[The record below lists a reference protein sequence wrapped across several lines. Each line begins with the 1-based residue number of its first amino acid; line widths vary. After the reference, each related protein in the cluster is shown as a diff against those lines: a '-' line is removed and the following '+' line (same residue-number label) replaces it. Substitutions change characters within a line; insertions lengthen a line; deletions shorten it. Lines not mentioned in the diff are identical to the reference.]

1 VSRKCRFLNNLIS
14 NHVVTTATDSKGV
27 TERGVSVASIGLK
40 VLRFDNDPW
49 TAVFLVN
56 STDFWHLRG
65 PFREGYSK
73 RLFEPA
79 RDITIES

>member
-1 VSRKCRFLNNLIS
+1 MSRKCRFLNNLNS
-14 NHVVTTATDSKGV
+14 NHVVTTAIDSKGV
-27 TERGVSVASIGLK
+27 TEPPVSVASIGLR
-40 VLRFDNDPW
+40 VLRFDIDPW